1 MKSRKAADL
10 RSLTTQ
16 ELESFLKEA
25 EENVTKLR
33 FQQVLGQLHDVASIR
48 VLRKDIARMKT
59 LNAERARTV

>member
-59 LNAERARTV
+59 LIAERARTV

>member
-59 LNAERARTV
+59 LLAERARTV